1 MISAPLLL
9 RSRLASITLVWG
21 GVASLI
27 HFACAQTPP
36 PAPPASQPTVKTM
49 GPNEFEVGGI
59 RFNGQTREIRLPAV
73 VNIKEAPIEYLLVH
87 ETGKVHE
94 SVLRTGVK
102 ASDLQVALLLCH
114 YEAGTEGLAHPEAPE
129 ELTPIKP
136 LALKNPGANRLKI
149 SLEWKVDGTQKTAPL
164 SNWMRDINTYKP
176 APDLETWIFSGS
188 YVDEDGF
195 AADRDGSFVSAYL
208 DRNAMINS
216 PAKRNWDDSAW
227 ISNPA
232 AIPAEGTEVTVIIS
246 PASPH
251 LKETSSPTTTKSKP

>member
-1 MISAPLLL
+1 MATITKLS
-9 RSRLASITLVWG
+9 RSRF
-21 GVASLI
+21 ASLLTGTFV
-27 HFACAQTPP
+27 FATLSSTAQTL
-36 PAPPASQPTVKTM
+36 PTEAKPSVKQI
-49 GPNEFEVGGI
+49 GPNEYEVGGI
-59 RFNGQTREIRLPAV
+59 RFNGQTREVRLPAV

-114 YEAGTEGLAHPEAPE
+114 FEPGTEGLAHPEAPKD
-129 ELTPIKP
+129 LTPIKP
-136 LALKNPGANRLKI
+136 LPLKTPSSNRLKI
-149 SLEWKVDGTQKTAPL
+149 SLEWSVEGTKKQAPL
-164 SNWMRDINTYKP
+164 SEWMRDINTYQP
-176 APDLETWIFSGS
+176 APDLGSWVFSGS

-195 AADRDGSFVSAYL
+195 AADRDGSFIAAYL

-232 AIPAEGTEVTVIIS
+232 AIPAEGTEVTVVFS
-246 PASPH
+246 PAPQPQ
-251 LKETSSPTTTKSKP
+251 KAPNPPMPTKP